1 MEVPV
6 CVKTRHPFSRGRWR
20 NLRRRWICRWA
31 RVQSSFRCK
40 SDRTPSSAQSLFYPS
55 SSLFCKVGNVYERLP
70 TGQVVTAV
78 DVRSLSLYPSVSA
91 KSSYEVCQ
99 LLFLIVIVVYLIA
112 EMVKFFRYKSYLF
125 QIWNWL
131 ELVLLVVSVVAVMLS
146 LFKAKETSLDERRI
160 QSNPYKGSS
169 SDTIA
174 RLLAIETVWLLI
186 AIFLTT
192 LKLLQ
197 LIRFNPH
204 ICHWNARNFKE
215 II

>member
-1 MEVPV
+1 M
-6 CVKTRHPFSRGRWR
+6 
-20 NLRRRWICRWA
+20 
-31 RVQSSFRCK
+31 
-40 SDRTPSSAQSLFYPS
+40 
-55 SSLFCKVGNVYERLP
+55 
-70 TGQVVTAV
+70 
-78 DVRSLSLYPSVSA
+78 SA

-112 EMVKFFRYKSYLF
+112 EMVNFFRYKSYLF

-146 LFKAKETSLDERRI
+146 LFKAKETSLDVRRI

-174 RLLAIETVWLLI
+174 RLLAIETFWLLI

-204 ICHWNARNFKE
+204 ICH
-215 II
+215 